1 MAKHKGIFTS
11 ISRTKNGKLMLDNQA
26 LRHYNKTNIN
36 GDLKMKDILQ
46 DVVAHTHAL
55 GFLSLVKVS
64 NEEGTSIDSMAEDRS
79 VILTGTTA
87 SPVAEFKGTF
97 GMPNLDK
104 LALHLKNPEY
114 KDNAK
119 IDVVE
124 AERNGDT
131 IPTHIHFENAAGDF
145 ENDYRFMNKAIIE
158 EKLKTVKFKGATWEV
173 SVQPSMASIA
183 RMKLMSAAHSE
194 EPTFNVKTRD
204 GNLVFSFGDASTHAG
219 EFVFQHGIEGT
230 LAHTW
235 SWPVAQ
241 VQAILNLDGDATMSI
256 SDQGA
261 MKISINSGM
270 ATYDYILPAQSK

>member
-1 MAKHKGIFTS
+1 
-11 ISRTKNGKLMLDNQA
+11 
-26 LRHYNKTNIN
+26 
-36 GDLKMKDILQ
+36 MKDILQ
-46 DVVAHTHAL
+46 DIVAHTHSL

-64 NEEGTSIDSMAEDRS
+64 SDDGTAIDSMAEDRS
-79 VILTGTTA
+79 VILTSTTH

-114 KDNAK
+114 QKDAK

-124 AERNGDT
+124 ADRNGEVV
-131 IPTHIHFENAAGDF
+131 PTHIHFENAAGDF

-158 EKLKTVKFKGATWEV
+158 EKLKTVKFKGAAWNVTV
-173 SVQPSMASIA
+173 TPSVASIA
-183 RMKLMSAAHSE
+183 RMKLMSAAHTE
-194 EPTFNVKTRD
+194 EPTFNVKTVSE
-204 GNLVFSFGDASTHAG
+204 NLVFSFGDASTHAG

-230 LAHTW
+230 LSHTW

-241 VQAILNLDGDATMSI
+241 VQAILGLDGDKTMSI

-261 MKISINSGM
+261 MQITVDSGM
-270 ATYDYILPAQSK
+270 VKYDYILPAQSK

>member
-1 MAKHKGIFTS
+1 
-11 ISRTKNGKLMLDNQA
+11 
-26 LRHYNKTNIN
+26 
-36 GDLKMKDILQ
+36 MKDILQ
-46 DVVAHTHAL
+46 DVVAHTHNL
-55 GFLSLVKVS
+55 GFLALVKVS
-64 NEEGTSIDSMAEDRS
+64 NDNGTIIDSMAEDRS
-79 VILTGTTA
+79 VILSGNA
-87 SPVAEFKGTF
+87 HSAVGEFEGTF

-119 IDVVE
+119 IDVVK
-124 AERNGDT
+124 AERNGEM
-131 IPTHIHFENAAGDF
+131 IPTHIHFENATGDF

-158 EKLKTVKFKGATWEV
+158 EKLKTVKFKGASWAVTF
-173 SVQPSMASIA
+173 QPSMASIA

-194 EPTFNVKTRD
+194 EPTFNVLTKN

-219 EFVFQHGIEGT
+219 EFVFQHDIEGT

-241 VQAILNLDGDATMSI
+241 VQSILNLDGDLSMSI

-261 MKISINSGM
+261 MQISVDSGM
-270 ATYDYILPAQSK
+270 VKYDYILPAQSK